1 MTMNSRSATT
11 RGTLTHSQL
20 QILVGQR
27 LHTTSPLYNMAFAFV
42 IPTAVDLE
50 WFRCVWQ
57 QVANS
62 SDVLRTRIRASDGGR
77 VEWSLA
83 ETAPATG
90 VVELADGG
98 ASRADFEHW
107 CRERCRRP
115 LDLAGELVDSVL
127 VPLEGGRT
135 GWYLNQHHLVTD
147 AWSTELLVRQVSTAY
162 LGRVGGRDGQ
172 PEPPVEYYPT
182 ATALAARPGDH
193 ESARAHWTARGER
206 PGRMVPLYGRS
217 ATPTDTPSTRLA
229 LELDESRTGALDTLC
244 TADGFASLSAELS
257 RFNVFATLM
266 SAWLSRVGGGDEV
279 SFDAPVAGRPTAV
292 AKRALGCFIELFPFA
307 VEVRPDDTFRRLAG
321 RCLDESIRLLTHAK
335 PGLSSPSAATASNIV
350 LNYVPVRFG
359 EIAGHP
365 ADVAW
370 VHSGHGDSVHALRLQ
385 VHDFSGTGRTTLHFD
400 CNDGVLPEPLR
411 GRVVGH
417 FSRLLDAMLADP
429 DRRIAEVDLLLDDE
443 RELLGRLNDTNGT
456 PMADATVIERFEAC
470 ARRHPDRVALRQG
483 ETEVRFGELAERVK
497 RLAATLRANGVVPG
511 DRVVVAGRRSVDT
524 VTAIVAVLRTRA
536 AFVPVDSSAPSARLA
551 EIVADSGAK
560 LVLTAEGSPDPDPE
574 SSVPVLDLVAAID
587 ASKGTAEDGPCPEL
601 GDVAY
606 LIYTSG
612 STGSPKGVVVDHLG
626 LADYLGWAERQYVRG
641 ERLRFALFT
650 SLAFDLTITSLFL
663 PLLTGGTLEI
673 YPEPGGPVDTALMD
687 VAAADAVDVIKL
699 TPSHLALLVRIG
711 LEGSR
716 IRRVILGGENLAT
729 RAAAAASSQ
738 LGDRV
743 ELTNE
748 YGPTEAVVGCVAHRF
763 DPVAD
768 SGPDVPIGRP
778 ADHVT
783 VEVLN
788 EAGVAAP
795 IGVPGELWV
804 ARPGLSRG
812 YHGLDNLTAERF
824 RPHPTLAGRRRY
836 RTGDR
841 VRLREDGV
849 LEYLGR
855 LDRQLKISG
864 FRVEP
869 GEIEHA
875 VRSLHAVTD
884 CAVIARRPTAAVPA
898 GAGDVR
904 HCVRCGLASNVP
916 KTVLDDD
923 GVCSVCRTFE
933 SVKDHAAD
941 YFKTEDELRAVFE
954 ESRRTNTSDY
964 DCLMLYSGG
973 KDSSYALCRL
983 VDMGLD
989 VYAFTLDN
997 GYISDEAKA
1006 NIRRVTTELGVP
1018 IEFATTPAMNA
1029 IFRDSLMRFSN
1040 VCNGCFKTIYT
1051 LSMRRAHELAIPIIV
1066 TGLSRGQM
1074 FETRLTEDMFRGGG
1088 CSPDE
1093 VDDAVLA
1100 ARKVY
1105 HRVPDE
1111 ATRSLDTSI
1120 FADDRIFDEIRFVDF
1135 YRYVDVGLDEV
1146 YRYLSERV
1154 PWSRPTDTG
1163 RSTNCLINDVGI
1175 WVHQTERGF
1184 HNYAL
1189 PYSWDVRMGHKTRDD
1204 ALDELDDDIDLERVE
1219 TILEEIGY
1227 EPEPAGGAQA
1237 VLEAYYVSD
1246 EERPERE
1253 LRDEL
1258 AGILP
1263 GPLVPVRLV
1272 RVDAIPL
1279 AASGKVDERALAAA
1293 VHGRLP
1299 ERPYRAPDGP
1309 VEEFLADLWQTEL
1322 GVERVGADDSFF
1334 ELGGSSLTAMQVM
1347 LQLCREY
1354 DIDLPLES
1362 MFSHPVLA
1370 ELARLAEDRI
1380 LADVE
1385 EMREGSRQSTVDS

>member
-1 MTMNSRSATT
+1 MSIHARSATT
-11 RGTLTHSQL
+11 GGALTHSQL
-20 QILVGQR
+20 QILIGQR
-27 LHTTSPLYNMAFAFV
+27 LHPASPLYNMAFAFV
-42 IPTAVDLE
+42 LPADLDRE
-50 WFRCVWQ
+50 VFRRAWRE
-57 QVANS
+57 VADA
-62 SDVLRTRIRASDGGR
+62 SDVLRTRISTDPSGQATRSMRDSAR
-77 VEWSLA
+77 
-83 ETAPATG
+83 ETV
-90 VVELADGG
+90 VVELDDGG
-98 ASRADFEHW
+98 VTRDDFDRWCAD
-107 CRERCRRP
+107 RCRRP
-115 LDLAGELVDSVL
+115 LELSGELVDSVL
-127 VPLEGGRT
+127 VPLADGRT
-135 GWYLNQHHLVTD
+135 GWYLNQHHLVCD
-147 AWSTELLVRQVSTAY
+147 AWSTELLVRQVSDTY
-162 LGRVGGRDGQ
+162 LAMVDGRPDRPGAPADS
-172 PEPPVEYYPT
+172 YPT
-182 ATALAARPGDH
+182 AAALLARTGNTDA
-193 ESARAHWTARGER
+193 ARAHWRDRDHR
-206 PGRMVPLYGRS
+206 PGRIAPLYGRS
-217 ATPTDTPSTRLA
+217 ASPTDTPSTRETLV
-229 LELDESRTGALDTLC
+229 LDEARTRALDALC
-244 TADGFASLSAELS
+244 AAEGFASPSFELA
-257 RFNVFATLM
+257 RFNLFATAL

-279 SFDAPVAGRPTAV
+279 GFDAPVAGRPTAD

-307 VEVRPDDTFRRLAG
+307 AEVRPDDTFRSLAS
-321 RCLDESIRLLTHAK
+321 RCLDESMRFLTHAQ
-335 PGLSSPSAATASNIV
+335 PGLSSPSAASASNIV

-359 EIAGHP
+359 EIAGRP
-365 ADVAW
+365 ADVTW
-370 VHSGHGDSVHALRLQ
+370 VHPGHGDSVHALRLQ
-385 VHDFSGTGRTTLHFD
+385 VHDFSGSGRTTLHFD

-411 GRVVGH
+411 HRIAGH
-417 FSRLLDAMLADP
+417 FARLLDAVLADP
-429 DRRIAEVDLLLDDE
+429 DRRIAEIDLVLDDE
-443 RELLGRLNDTNGT
+443 IEMLGRLNDTGGA
-456 PMADATVIERFEAC
+456 PLADRTIVDRFEAC
-470 ARRHPDRVALRQG
+470 VRLHPDRVALRQG
-483 ETEVRFGELAERVK
+483 GVELRFGELADRVLA
-497 RLAATLRANGVVPG
+497 LAAVIRAHGVEPG
-511 DRVVVAGRRSVDT
+511 DRVVVAGRRSVET
-524 VTAIVAVLRTRA
+524 VTAILAALRARA
-536 AFVPVDSSAPSARLA
+536 AYVPVDPSAPASRLA
-551 EIVADSGAK
+551 EIVDDSGAT
-560 LVLTAEGSPDPDPE
+560 LVLAAAGSPHDRADAT
-574 SSVPVLDLVAAID
+574 VPVLDIAETVAAQAGVTELD
-587 ASKGTAEDGPCPEL
+587 AGPRL
-601 GDVAY
+601 DDVAY

-612 STGSPKGVVVDHLG
+612 STGRPKGVVVDHLG
-626 LADYLGWAERQYVRG
+626 LAEYLGWAEQQYVRG
-641 ERLRFALFT
+641 ERLTFALFT
-650 SLAFDLTITSLFL
+650 SLAFDLTVTSLFL
-663 PLLTGGTLEI
+663 PLISGGTLEI
-673 YPEPGGPVDTALMD
+673 YPEPDGPVDTALMD
-687 VAAADAVDVIKL
+687 VAEADAADLIKL

-716 IRRVILGGENLAT
+716 IRRMVLGGENLPT
-729 RAAAAASSQ
+729 RLAAAANSQ
-738 LGDRV
+738 LDGRL

-748 YGPTEAVVGCVAHRF
+748 YGPTEAVVGCVAHCF
-763 DPVAD
+763 DPAAD
-768 SGPDVPIGRP
+768 SSPDVPIGRP

-783 VEVLN
+783 VEILN
-788 EAGVAAP
+788 ESGTAVP
-795 IGVPGELWV
+795 VGVPGELWV
-804 ARPGLSRG
+804 SRPGLARG
-812 YHGLDNLTAERF
+812 YHGLDDLTNERF
-824 RPHPTLAGRRRY
+824 RPDPAGRDRRRY

-855 LDRQLKISG
+855 LDRQLKVSG

-875 VRSLHAVTD
+875 VRSLPGITD
-884 CAVIARRPTAAVPA
+884 CAVIARRPAAA
-898 GAGDVR
+898 ATGTGSVR
-904 HCVRCGLASNVP
+904 HCVRCGLATNVP
-916 KTVLDDD
+916 KTALDDD

-933 SVKDHAAD
+933 SIEAHAAD
-941 YFKTEDELRAVFE
+941 YFKSEDELRAVFD

-983 VDMGLD
+983 VDMGLR

-997 GYISDEAKA
+997 GYISEGAKE
-1006 NIRRVTTELGVP
+1006 NIRRITSALDVP
-1018 IEFATTPAMNA
+1018 IEFATTPAMKA

-1051 LSMRRAHELAIPIIV
+1051 LSMQRAHELGIPIIV

-1074 FETRLTEDMFRGGG
+1074 FETRLTEDMFRGGR
-1088 CSPDE
+1088 CSPEE

-1120 FADDRIFDEIRFVDF
+1120 FADDRIFSEIRFVDF

-1146 YRYLSERV
+1146 YRYLGEQAA
-1154 PWSRPTDTG
+1154 WSRPTDTG

-1227 EPEPAGGAQA
+1227 EPEPAGGAQS
-1237 VLEAYYVSD
+1237 VLEAYYVAD
-1246 EERPERE
+1246 EERLESE
-1253 LRDEL
+1253 LRAEL
-1258 AGILP
+1258 AEILP
-1263 GPLVPVRLV
+1263 GPLVPVRLG

-1334 ELGGSSLTAMQVM
+1334 SLGGSSLTAMQVM

-1362 MFSHPVLA
+1362 LFSHPVLA

-1385 EMREGSRQSTVDS
+1385 EMRTES

>member
-1 MTMNSRSATT
+1 MDARLATK
-11 RGTLTHSQL
+11 RGSLTHGQM

-27 LHTTSPLYNMAFAFV
+27 LHPTSPLYNMAFAFV
-42 IPTAVDLE
+42 IPDALDLDR
-50 WFRCVWQ
+50 FCRAWQ
-57 QVANS
+57 RVADQ
-62 SDVLRTRIRASDGGR
+62 SDALRTRVHASDGGGGER
-77 VEWSLA
+77 ALA
-83 ETAPATG
+83 DAAPATT
-90 VVELADGG
+90 VVDLANGG
-98 ASRADFEHW
+98 ATRVDFERW
-107 CRERCRRP
+107 CRDRCSRP
-115 LDLAGELVDSVL
+115 LDLDGELVDSVV
-127 VPLEGGRT
+127 VPLADGCT
-135 GWYLNQHHLVTD
+135 GWYLNQHHIVTD
-147 AWSTELLVRQVSTAY
+147 AWSTELLVSRVSSAY
-162 LGRVGGRDGQ
+162 LELVRGRAAP
-172 PEPPVEYYPT
+172 PESVPGYYTT
-182 ATALAARPGDH
+182 AAVLAARSGDH
-193 ESARAHWTARGER
+193 EAARAHWTRREER
-206 PGRMVPLYGRS
+206 PGRIAPLYGHPAS
-217 ATPTDTPSTRLA
+217 PTDTPSTRQT
-229 LELDESRTGALDTLC
+229 LELDEAQTRALDGLC
-244 TADGFASLSAELS
+244 ASEGFASLSFELA
-257 RFNVFATLM
+257 RFNLFASVL

-279 SFDAPVAGRPTAV
+279 GFDAPVAGRPTAD
-292 AKRALGCFIELFPFA
+292 AKRAFGCFIEIFPFA
-307 VEVRPDDTFRRLAG
+307 AGVRPDDTFRSLAA
-321 RCLDESIRLLTHAK
+321 RCLDESMRFLTHARL
-335 PGLSSPSAATASNIV
+335 GLSSPSAASASNIV

-359 EIAGHP
+359 RIADHP
-365 ADVAW
+365 ADVTW
-370 VHSGHGDSVHALRLQ
+370 VHPGHGDSVHALRLQ
-385 VHDFSGTGRTTLHFD
+385 VHDFSGSGRTTLHFD

-411 GRVVGH
+411 HRVAGH
-417 FSRLLDAMLADP
+417 FARLLDAMLADP
-429 DRRIAEVDLLLDDE
+429 DRRIGEIDLLLDDE
-443 RELLGRLNDTNGT
+443 IERLDRLNDTGGA
-456 PMADATVIERFEAC
+456 PLPDRTVLDQFEAC

-483 ETEVRFGELAERVK
+483 GVEVRFGELADRVSS
-497 RLAATLRANGVVPG
+497 LAATLRERGVAPG
-511 DRVVVAGRRSVDT
+511 DRVVVAGRRSIET
-524 VTAIVAVLRTRA
+524 VTAILAVSRTRA
-536 AFVPVDSSAPSARLA
+536 AYVPVDPSAPASRLA
-551 EIVADSGAK
+551 EITTDSGSA
-560 LVLTAEGSPDPDPE
+560 LVLAAAGSSHRGAALTIPVVDIAEATAAGDRGAG
-574 SSVPVLDLVAAID
+574 LDA
-587 ASKGTAEDGPCPEL
+587 GPRL
-601 GDVAY
+601 DDVAY

-612 STGSPKGVVVDHLG
+612 STGRPKGVVVDHLG
-626 LADYLGWAERQYVRG
+626 LADYLSWAERQYVRG
-641 ERLRFALFT
+641 EQLSFALFT
-650 SLAFDLTITSLFL
+650 SLAFDLTVTSLFL
-663 PLLTGGTLEI
+663 PLITGGTLEI
-673 YPEPGGPVDTALMD
+673 YPEPDGLVDTALMD
-687 VAAADAVDVIKL
+687 VASADAVDVIKL

-716 IRRVILGGENLAT
+716 IRQMVLGGESLPT
-729 RAAAAASSQ
+729 RLAAAANSQ
-738 LGDRV
+738 LRDRL

-748 YGPTEAVVGCVAHRF
+748 YGPTEAVVGCIAHRF
-763 DPVAD
+763 DPAND
-768 SGPDVPIGRP
+768 DGPDVPIGIP

-783 VEVLN
+783 VEILN
-788 EAGVAAP
+788 EAGAAVP

-804 ARPGLSRG
+804 ARPGLARG
-812 YHGLDNLTAERF
+812 YHGLDELTTERF
-824 RPHPTLAGRRRY
+824 RPDPAAADRRRY

-855 LDRQLKISG
+855 LDRQLKVSG

-875 VRSLHAVTD
+875 VRSLPGITD
-884 CAVIARRPTAAVPA
+884 CAVIARRPATAATT
-898 GAGDVR
+898 GAGSVR
-904 HCVRCGLASNVP
+904 HCIRCGLASNVP
-916 KTVLDDD
+916 KTALDDD

-933 SVKDHAAD
+933 SIEGHTAD
-941 YFKTEDELRAVFE
+941 YFKTEDELRTVFE

-983 VDMGLD
+983 VDMGLR

-997 GYISDEAKA
+997 GYISDGAKE
-1006 NIRRVTTELGVP
+1006 NIRRITSALGVP
-1018 IEFATTPAMNA
+1018 VELATTPAMKA

-1051 LSMRRAHELAIPIIV
+1051 LSMQRAHELGIPIIV

-1074 FETRLTEDMFRGGG
+1074 FETRLTEDMFRGGR

-1111 ATRSLDTSI
+1111 ATRSLDTSV
-1120 FADDRIFDEIRFVDF
+1120 FSDDRIFDEIRFVDF

-1146 YRYLSERV
+1146 YRYLGEQV
-1154 PWSRPTDTG
+1154 PWSRPADTG

-1175 WVHQTERGF
+1175 WIHKTERGF

-1237 VLEAYYVSD
+1237 VLEAYYVAD

-1258 AGILP
+1258 AEILP
-1263 GPLVPVRLV
+1263 GPLVPVRLG
-1272 RVDAIPL
+1272 RIDAIPL
-1279 AASGKVDERALAAA
+1279 AASGKVDDRALAAA

-1362 MFSHPVLA
+1362 MFSHPVLT

-1380 LADVE
+1380 LDDVE
-1385 EMREGSRQSTVDS
+1385 EMQQGS

>member
-1 MTMNSRSATT
+1 MTMDARPAAK
-11 RGTLTHSQL
+11 GGALTHSQM
-20 QILVGQR
+20 QILLGQR
-27 LHTTSPLYNMAFAFV
+27 LHPTSPLYNMAFAFV
-42 IPTAVDLE
+42 IPAALDLE
-50 WFRCVWQ
+50 LFRRAWQ
-57 QVANS
+57 RVADS
-62 SDVLRTRIRASDGGR
+62 TDALRTALRTDAGGE
-77 VEWSLA
+77 VSWSLRDAAA
-83 ETAPATG
+83 ETTVERLSDTG
-90 VVELADGG
+90 
-98 ASRADFEHW
+98 RAGFHRW

-115 LDLAGELVDSVL
+115 LDLDGALVDSVL

-135 GWYLNQHHLVTD
+135 GWYLNQHHIVTD
-147 AWSTELLVRQVSTAY
+147 AWSTELLVARVSAAY
-162 LGRVGGRDGQ
+162 LELAGERSPGLEPLTDFYPAAAELESEPRT
-172 PEPPVEYYPT
+172 PE
-182 ATALAARPGDH
+182 A
-193 ESARAHWTARGER
+193 ARAHWAIRGER
-206 PGRMVPLYGRS
+206 PGRTTPLYGRP
-217 ATPTDTPSTRLA
+217 ANPSDPPSSRETLK
-229 LELDESRTGALDTLC
+229 LDETRSRALDELC
-244 TADGFASLSAELS
+244 TAAGFSSLSHELS
-257 RFNVFATLM
+257 RFNVFATLVA
-266 SAWLSRVGGGDEV
+266 AWLSRVGGGDEIG
-279 SFDAPVAGRPTAV
+279 FDAPVAGRPSAT

-307 VEVRPDDTFRRLAG
+307 VDVAPDDTFRSLG
-321 RCLDESIRLLTHAK
+321 ERCLEESIRFLTHAA
-335 PGLSSPSAATASNIV
+335 PGLSAPSAATASNVV

-359 EIAGHP
+359 DIAGRP
-365 ADVAW
+365 ADVTW
-370 VHSGHGDSVHALRLQ
+370 VHPGHGDSVHALRLQ
-385 VHDFSGTGRTTLHFD
+385 VHDFSSSGRTTLHFD
-400 CNDGVLPEPLR
+400 CNDGVLPEPFR
-411 GRVVGH
+411 HRVAGH
-417 FSRLLDAMLADP
+417 FERLLDVMLSDP

-443 RELLGRLNDTNGT
+443 LETLNRLNDTGGA
-456 PMADATVIERFEAC
+456 PLPEQTVVDGFEAC

-483 ETEVRFGELAERVK
+483 EIETRFVELHHRVLS
-497 RLAATLRANGVVPG
+497 LAAVLRARGIEPG
-511 DRVVVAGRRSVDT
+511 DRVVVTGRRSVDT
-524 VTAIVAVLRTRA
+524 VTAILATLRARA
-536 AFVPVDSSAPSARLA
+536 SYVPVDPSTPAARFA
-551 EIVADSGAK
+551 EIVADSGAA
-560 LVLTAEGSPDPDPE
+560 LVLAATDSPYGSAAP
-574 SSVPVLDLVAAID
+574 SVPVLDIAEAIAAAPDD
-587 ASKGTAEDGPCPEL
+587 AEAGPVPQL
-601 GDVAY
+601 DDTAY

-612 STGSPKGVVVDHLG
+612 STGRPKGVVVDHLG
-626 LADYLGWAERQYVRG
+626 LADYLGWAEGQYVRG
-641 ERLRFALFT
+641 EQLSFPLFT
-650 SLAFDLTITSLFL
+650 SLAFDLTVTSLYL

-673 YPEPGGPVDTALMD
+673 YPEPGGPVDTALME

-711 LEGSR
+711 LDGSR
-716 IRRVILGGENLAT
+716 LKRMVLGGENLAV
-729 RAAAAASSQ
+729 RAAGAANSQ
-738 LGDRV
+738 LHGRL

-748 YGPTEAVVGCVAHRF
+748 YGPTEAVVGCIAHRF
-763 DPVAD
+763 DPAAD
-768 SGPDVPIGRP
+768 TGADVPIGRP

-788 EAGVAAP
+788 HAGAAVP
-795 IGVPGELWV
+795 VGVPGELWV
-804 ARPGLSRG
+804 ARPGLARG
-812 YHGLDNLTAERF
+812 YHGLDELTVQCF

-836 RTGDR
+836 CTGDR

-855 LDRQLKISG
+855 LDRQLKVSG

-875 VRSLHAVTD
+875 VRSLPGITD
-884 CAVIARRPTAAVPA
+884 CAVIARRPTSGAAA
-898 GAGDVR
+898 ATGSVR

-923 GVCSVCRTFE
+923 GVCSVCRSFE
-933 SVKDHAAD
+933 SIREHAAE
-941 YFKTEDELRAVFE
+941 YFKTEDDLREVFA
-954 ESRRTNTSDY
+954 ESRRTTASDY
-964 DCLMLYSGG
+964 DCMMLYSGG

-983 VDMGLD
+983 VDMGLR

-997 GYISDEAKA
+997 GYISDGAKE
-1006 NIRRVTTELGVP
+1006 NIRRITSALGVP
-1018 IEFATTPAMNA
+1018 IEFATTPAMKA

-1051 LSMRRAHELAIPIIV
+1051 LSMQRAHELGIPIIV

-1074 FETRLTEDMFRGGG
+1074 FETRLTEDMFRGGR
-1088 CSPDE
+1088 CSPEE

-1120 FADDRIFDEIRFVDF
+1120 FADDRIFSEIRFVDF

-1146 YRYLSERV
+1146 YRYLGEQAG
-1154 PWSRPTDTG
+1154 WSRPTDTG

-1175 WVHQTERGF
+1175 WVHRTERGF

-1189 PYSWDVRMGHKTRDD
+1189 PYSWDVRMGHKTRDA

-1219 TILEEIGY
+1219 SILEEIGY

-1237 VLEAYYVSD
+1237 VLEAYYVAD
-1246 EERPERE
+1246 EERSERE

-1258 AGILP
+1258 AEILP

-1272 RVDAIPL
+1272 RIEAIPL
-1279 AASGKVDERALAAA
+1279 AASGKVDEQALTAA

-1299 ERPYRAPDGP
+1299 DNPYRAPDGP
-1309 VEEFLADLWQTEL
+1309 VEEFLADLWQAEL

-1354 DIDLPLES
+1354 DIELPLES

-1370 ELARLAEDRI
+1370 DLARLAEDRI

-1385 EMREGSRQSTVDS
+1385 EMQQDS